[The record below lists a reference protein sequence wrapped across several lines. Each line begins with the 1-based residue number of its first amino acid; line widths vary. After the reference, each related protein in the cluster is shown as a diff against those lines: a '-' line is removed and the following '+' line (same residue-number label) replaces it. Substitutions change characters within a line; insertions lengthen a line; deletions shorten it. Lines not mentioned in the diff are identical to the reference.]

1 MCFRKQRQV
10 VGFDISMSQATEV
23 ASSLR
28 SLDVVLDG
36 WRQAKAGKKAR
47 PVVIKS
53 EAKEEPGSIESLG
66 KGMAAL
72 IPNEPSDE
80 NHWIASSDEESEE
93 EVMETQPV
101 VVKGIFQKTFW
112 VNIKAVLFAEESKT
126 IDDDEDSEEEAVIVL
141 NANKQTSAK
150 RKKR

>member
-47 PVVIKS
+47 PMVIKS
-53 EAKEEPGSIESLG
+53 EVNEEPGSIESLG

-80 NHWIASSDEESEE
+80 NHWIASSDEEPEE
-93 EVMETQPV
+93 EIMATQPV
-101 VVKGIFQKTFW
+101 AAVTGIPQK
-112 VNIKAVLFAEESKT
+112 LFGFILKPFYLQKNRKQLTMMKT
-126 IDDDEDSEEEAVIVL
+126 
-141 NANKQTSAK
+141 AK
-150 RKKR
+150 KKRL